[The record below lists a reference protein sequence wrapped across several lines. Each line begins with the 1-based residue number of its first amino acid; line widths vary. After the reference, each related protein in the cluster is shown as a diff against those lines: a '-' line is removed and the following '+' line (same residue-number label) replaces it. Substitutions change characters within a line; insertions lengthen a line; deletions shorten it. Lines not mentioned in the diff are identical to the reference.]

1 MTVKIPI
8 VTTYDGKGAKQ
19 AQKSLGGLNKSV
31 ISLGKTLGVT
41 LSAAAII
48 QFGKAS
54 VKAFLDDDK
63 AAKQLSKTLDNLG
76 IAFESPAVADFIA
89 KMERATGV
97 ADDYLRPAFSALVV
111 ATHDATKAQEMLS
124 LALDVS
130 AGTGKDLGTV
140 TAALQKAYL
149 GNSTALSKLG
159 AGLTKS
165 ELATNDF
172 AIVSKKLAD
181 LWGGSATASAKTYA
195 GQLAILARAGDNA
208 KESIG
213 KGLVDAVRNL
223 SKGQD
228 VTDFGDKM
236 QSIADNIS
244 YSIIGFSELFNIA
257 NRKIESNSFLGRLWD
272 TIRGELGKSLSTPF
286 RDLTNLGQKA
296 SIGLNNLYN
305 MNSSA
310 ANASAKDLLELRK
323 KEIAA
328 AEKLAK
334 LRAAENNKSKKV
346 AADQLTLKKASAK
359 FDLDQIQI
367 TAALKGKITEEERIR
382 LELQMAILQEN
393 AGAAE
398 KLQKDLEANQL
409 KTQELA
415 KILSTLPKADDP
427 FADWPSIIAKINGLI
442 KDLKLNVTT
451 SQLLSGQGVQL
462 NAAGTGVVVT
472 PKSQA
477 KPNDVVPTIPPVSGG
492 NANAQ
497 ETPNG
502 NQIVNPNAPQ
512 GSGFNY
518 LGFYSGTD
526 LGNPDNTGSLFDYL
540 NFYGTSGQATAPTI
554 NVYNAGSVLSEQD
567 LTDTILQQLYVRQ
580 GNGTGIQYNSRVAL

>member
-19 AQKSLGGLNKSV
+19 AQKSLGGLDKS
-31 ISLGKTLGVT
+31 IKHLTKTLGVG
-41 LSAAAII
+41 LSAAAVI

-63 AAKQLSKTLDNLG
+63 AAKQLSKTLSNLG

-89 KMERATGV
+89 KMEKTTGV
-97 ADDYLRPAFSALVV
+97 ADDQLRPAFSALVV
-111 ATHDATKAQEMLS
+111 ATHDATKAQEMLG
-124 LALDVS
+124 LALDIS
-130 AGTGKDLGTV
+130 AGTGNDLETV
-140 TAALQKAYL
+140 ATALQKAYL
-149 GNSTALSKLG
+149 GNATSLQKLG
-159 AGLTKS
+159 VGLTKA
-165 ELATNDF
+165 ELSSNDF
-172 AIVSKKLAD
+172 AKISAKLASI
-181 LWGGSATASAKTYA
+181 WGGSAAASAETLA
-195 GQLAILARAGDNA
+195 GKLEILKRAGDNA
-208 KESIG
+208 KETIG
-213 KGLVDAVRNL
+213 KGIVDALTILGKDTNVQKI
-223 SKGQD
+223 SDQ
-228 VTDFGDKM
+228 M
-236 QSIADNIS
+236 QKLADSIANVAVGIAVVTEKLKPLKTIFDLIAKSAEN
-244 YSIIGFSELFNIA
+244 SIGAKTL
-257 NRKIESNSFLGRLWD
+257 SFLDR
-272 TIRGELGKSLSTPF
+272 
-286 RDLTNLGQKA
+286 LGQA
-296 SIGLNNLYN
+296 SKDAKQLQN
-305 MNSSA
+305 MTSQSQFVSLEKLRA
-310 ANASAKDLLELRK
+310 MEADNAR
-323 KEIAA
+323 
-328 AEKLAK
+328 KLAK
-334 LRAAENNKSKKV
+334 QRAAEAAKAKKV

-451 SQLLSGQGVQL
+451 SQLLSGQGIQL
-462 NAAGTGVVVT
+462 NASGTGVVVT
-472 PKSQA
+472 PNSKAQTNQA
-477 KPNDVVPTIPPVSGG
+477 LVTPPTVSV
-492 NANAQ
+492 NAQ

-502 NQIVNPNAPQ
+502 TQIVNPNAPT
-512 GSGFNY
+512 GSSFDY
-518 LGFYSGTD
+518 LGFYSASN
-526 LGNPDNTGSLFDYL
+526 LGNTDNIGSTFDYL
-540 NFYGTSGQATAPTI
+540 NFYGGASQPSSAPVI